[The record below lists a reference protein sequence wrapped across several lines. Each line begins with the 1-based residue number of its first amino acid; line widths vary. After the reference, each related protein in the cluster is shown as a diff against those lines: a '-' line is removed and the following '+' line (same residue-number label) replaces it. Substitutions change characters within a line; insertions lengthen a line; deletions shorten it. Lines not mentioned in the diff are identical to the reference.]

1 MFFVQMNGEKTQSEN
16 IADIVGLKQAFF
28 VSWIIHWLEFLMS
41 VFKAYQKW
49 AETHQNVDKKLPG
62 LTKYSAEQMFFLN
75 FGHIYCTKM
84 SAGAAYSYIFFD
96 THAPPEF
103 RWSLPYKI
111 SLY

>member
-1 MFFVQMNGEKTQSEN
+1 
-16 IADIVGLKQAFF
+16 
-28 VSWIIHWLEFLMS
+28 MS

-84 SAGAAYSYIFFD
+84 PVEAAYFYALVD
-96 THAPPEF
+96 THSLPEF
-103 RWSLPYKI
+103 RSRLPYKI
-111 SLY
+111 SLYYHACFVSLE